1 MRFITEIEACEELAS
16 SVILQACDDYFV
28 CKRKI
33 NQGKNTA
40 TGIANCEKLLAE
52 CEEFFHSSQYVLYT
66 HNNPALSGE
75 RVMKQIDSM
84 VEDTV
89 NYPNDF
95 SPFRRRMEDSESEE
109 EPEE

>member
-1 MRFITEIEACEELAS
+1 MRFVTEIEACGDLAS
-16 SVILQACDDYFV
+16 SIILQACDDYFV

-33 NQGKNTA
+33 SQGKNTA

-66 HNNPALSGE
+66 HNNPALSVE
-75 RVMKQIDSM
+75 RVIKQIDSM

-95 SPFRRRMEDSESEE
+95 SPFRRRMEEDSEEESEE
-109 EPEE
+109 